1 MTASGTWQ
9 SWSARAVDCRGMRR
23 RDRAN
28 GNERQGNFS
37 LWGIFHAGR
46 SSSMSTADTGRAGGE
61 NHGGLNCSVVNAM
74 GPHAHSCGLQGARLE
89 TGDAAAH
96 DLLSAFAA
104 TLRG

>member
-9 SWSARAVDCRGMRR
+9 SWSARAVDCRGMPR

-37 LWGIFHAGR
+37 LRRIFHAG
-46 SSSMSTADTGRAGGE
+46 
-61 NHGGLNCSVVNAM
+61 
-74 GPHAHSCGLQGARLE
+74 AHSCGLQGARLG